1 MDPDRSDQSEYR
13 HGKRWE
19 GGLEHSLKLLSG
31 GTNDQIVINV
41 IQVQVLGEIE
51 AITELWLN

>member
-31 GTNDQIVINV
+31 ANDQTVINV